1 MRHGRFP
8 VVVGVALGEAFVLL
22 MINKEPAVPRCA
34 GVPTRRRRRKK
45 TMFILRNYQ
54 ILTGGTATVT
64 KTGTAPG
71 TK

>member
-1 MRHGRFP
+1 MRHGRFL
-8 VVVGVALGEAFVLL
+8 VVVGTQIGEDFVVLRV
-22 MINKEPAVPRCA
+22 NKEPAIPRCA

>member
-8 VVVGVALGEAFVLL
+8 VVAGAQISEGFVLL
-22 MINKEPAVPRCA
+22 MINKEPVIPRCA

-45 TMFILRNYQ
+45 TMFILRNYR